1 MKIILGKSK
10 TGKSKY
16 IYNCIKEDIEK
27 DLRPI
32 LFVPSQTRVI
42 AEENYIKYLNLNG
55 IIGVNITTINEYI
68 SNIMKSFNIHF
79 DENYISKLDKKII
92 MTQIIKENEE
102 LFKMFK
108 KVKFNEGFFETL
120 NIYMDIF
127 RKEDIDV
134 EKIDK
139 LELKNKTLEKKLKE
153 LIKIYEKYVEK
164 INSKYI
170 DNIDEVDILVKKEM
184 FLKEKLSNVTVY
196 FDSYNNF
203 TKSEYKFIK
212 LLLLMKI
219 DVTITLNTDYDLTEN
234 IDGFDSDEIFEV
246 VNDTYKTLVKMAKVT
261 NTNIK
266 EKVMYTNYSKANKD
280 IVYLAENVF
289 SSKINNI
296 KLLDKNSKKYISKP
310 EHIHLNIYQN
320 VYKEAEAIAFNI
332 CKGIRE
338 NKRYS
343 DFCIYTTDLENY
355 ASVFSRVFFE
365 YNIPL
370 YVDKKISIEDTKITQ
385 YILIL
390 LKMSITGINLDDI
403 LEILKLRLNN
413 IDDIDISYF
422 ENYVLEFSI
431 NKYNLNKKFY
441 LNNERYGET
450 IYDLERLNK
459 IREYIINIF
468 SDVSRFVKNEMT
480 AKDIVFLLYSHLTKN
495 NILQKYDKHFEN
507 IEDKPYYIYSVSIKE
522 QVWDKICE
530 IFDSICKIYEE
541 DKMLLSE
548 FYKIIKLAIKN
559 VSLKTIPPT
568 KDKVMLV
575 DIDVTKVDS
584 KKYGFFVGVVEG
596 NFPKKQDQDIFFND
610 YELEVLEEYDTK
622 FKETTISKEN
632 MGLYNIYEALSN
644 TYEELYISM
653 PSTDISSNSTRKSS
667 FILLIQKVY
676 DIKLLG
682 EVTKSETLNMN
693 YDNIYSKEKAFEYL
707 VYKIKEC
714 EEKIDSLEHDNN
726 IDIKTINEILG
737 MYKYFEEDEKY
748 KQILNYIKDDSNL
761 SKTSVDMIYKDTLK
775 SSVYKLELFKSCPFS
790 YCMKY
795 VLNLSKKKVFDITT
809 MDTGNFMHDVLEKFS
824 MYLFENNIFWHEIIK
839 DENNLN
845 EKYQTVLF
853 NIISKEL
860 DENFKRQ
867 KESVK
872 YTIYKQKL
880 TNTLKKVVVI
890 IARGF
895 NQSEFIPYGYEL
907 YFKDNGDLLPID
919 IKLDD
924 NKNMKIVGKIDRI
937 DTLQV
942 DDKVYA
948 RVVDYKSSGKTLSI
962 EKIREGISLQL
973 ITYLTAFVD
982 SKNKLKDIL
991 VQKSQSDNS
1000 IKENIEVLPSA
1011 TLYFDLS
1018 NRLLNLNDYTKDDAK
1033 IRKEII
1039 KKLRM
1044 SGLFLKDVKI
1054 LEKMDN
1060 KVNNVDEKL
1069 IDVSPNR
1076 ASKKCLEQE
1085 EFNMLCKEAKEIL
1098 KNIGNEM
1105 LKGNVKIEPNKKS
1118 KPCEYC
1124 DFSSVCRKN
1133 INL

>member
-1 MKIILGKSK
+1 MEIILGKSK

-16 IYNCIKEDIEK
+16 IYECIKEDIENG
-27 DLRPI
+27 LRPI

-55 IIGVNITTINEYI
+55 IIGVNITTISEYI

-92 MTQIIKENEE
+92 MTQVIKENEE

-108 KVKFNEGFFETL
+108 KVKFNEGFFESL

-134 EKIDK
+134 EKIEQ
-139 LELKNKTLEKKLKE
+139 LELKNKTLENKLKE

-170 DNIDEVDILVKKEM
+170 DNIDEVDILAKKEM

-196 FDSYNNF
+196 FDGYNNF
-203 TKSEYKFIK
+203 TKSEFKFIK

-219 DVTITLNTDYDLTEN
+219 DVKITLKTDYDLTED
-234 IDGFDSDEIFEV
+234 IDKFYSDEIFEV
-246 VNDTYKTLVKMAKVT
+246 ANDTYKTLVKIAKVT
-261 NTNIK
+261 NTNLK
-266 EKVMYTNYSKANKD
+266 EKIMYINYSKANKD
-280 IVYLAENVF
+280 ILYLAENVF
-289 SSKINNI
+289 SNKKNSL
-296 KLLDKNSKKYISKP
+296 KLENDKNCIVKP
-310 EHIHLNIYQN
+310 EHIYLNVYQN
-320 VYKEAEAIAFNI
+320 AYKEAQAIAFRI
-332 CKGIRE
+332 CKAIRK
-338 NKRYS
+338 NDKYS

-355 ASVFSRVFFE
+355 ASVFSRVFYE

-370 YVDKKISIEDTKITQ
+370 YVDKKISIEDTRITK

-390 LKMSITGINLDDI
+390 LKMGITGINLDDI

-422 ENYVLEFSI
+422 ENYVLEFNI
-431 NKYNLNKKFY
+431 NKYNINKKFY
-441 LNNERYGET
+441 LNNERYDEN
-450 IYDLERLNK
+450 IYNIERLNK
-459 IREYIINIF
+459 IREDIINIF
-468 SDVSRFVKNEMT
+468 SDVSSFIKNEMT
-480 AKDIVFLLYSHLTKN
+480 AKDIVHLLYTHLVKN
-495 NILQKYDKHFEN
+495 DILQKYDKHFEN
-507 IEDKPYYIYSVSIKE
+507 IEDKPYYIYSISIKE
-522 QVWDKICE
+522 QVWEKICE
-530 IFDSICKIYEE
+530 VFDSICKIYED
-541 DKMLLSE
+541 DKMLLSQ
-548 FYKIIKLAIKN
+548 FYKIFNLAIKD
-559 VSLKTIPPT
+559 VRLKAIPPT

-584 KKYGFFVGVVEG
+584 KKYGFFVGVIEG
-596 NFPKKQDQDIFFND
+596 SFPKKQDQDIFFND
-610 YELEVLEEYDTK
+610 YELEALKEYDTK

-644 TYEELYISM
+644 TYEKLYISM

-667 FILLIQKVY
+667 FILLIQKVF

-682 EVTKSETLNMN
+682 EVTQNETLSMN

-707 VYKIKEC
+707 IYKIKEC
-714 EEKIDSLEHDNN
+714 EEKIDSLEDSKN
-726 IDIKTINEILG
+726 IDINIINEILG
-737 MYKYFEEDEKY
+737 MYKFFEEDEKY
-748 KQILNYIKDDSNL
+748 SKILGYIKDDSNL
-761 SKTSVDMIYKDTLK
+761 SKTSVDRIYKDTLK

-795 VLNLSKKKVFDITT
+795 ILNLSKKKVFDITS

-824 MYLFENNIFWHEIIK
+824 MYLFKNNIFWHEIIK
-839 DENNLN
+839 DENTLY
-845 EKYQTVLF
+845 EKYQIVLF
-853 NIISKEL
+853 DIISKDL

-880 TNTLKKVVVI
+880 TNTLKKVVVV

-895 NQSEFIPYGYEL
+895 NQSEFVPYGYEL

-919 IKLDD
+919 IKLDN

-948 RVVDYKSSGKTLSI
+948 RVVDYKSSGKTISVD
-962 EKIREGISLQL
+962 KIREGISLQL

-991 VQKSQSDNS
+991 KNDQEN
-1000 IKENIEVLPSA
+1000 ENIEVLPSA

-1018 NRLLNLNDYTKDDAK
+1018 NKLLNLNDYTKDDTK
-1033 IRKEII
+1033 IQKEII

-1044 SGLFLKDVKI
+1044 NGLFLKDVKI
-1054 LEKMDN
+1054 LEKMDS
-1060 KVNNVDEKL
+1060 KVNNTDEKL
-1069 IDVSPNR
+1069 IDVSPSR

-1105 LKGNVKIEPNKKS
+1105 LKGNVKIQPSKKS

-1133 INL
+1133 ISL